1 MAKDSDGCQ
10 ISSTDKLL
18 IRSCDSSTTTTI
30 DTETNNFDNLHCLT
44 CVCHDTRLL
53 DCYSVFVCEA
63 HISLSNNA
71 CLRVV
76 NDIVIPL
83 SCWFFLNDVLTL
95 LWFMH
100 EILKFEIP
108 APISH
113 PFQINPHPYGTNDVL
128 DD

>member
-10 ISSTDKLL
+10 ISLTDMVL
-18 IRSCDSSTTTTI
+18 IRSCNSSTTTTI

-44 CVCHDTRLL
+44 CVCHTRLL
-53 DCYSVFVCEA
+53 DCYSVYVCEA

-76 NDIVIPL
+76 NDIVIPI
-83 SCWFFLNDVLTL
+83 SCWFFLNDVLL
-95 LWFMH
+95 YH
-100 EILKFEIP
+100 ARDIKFEII

-113 PFQINPHPYGTNDVL
+113 PFQMNPHLYVYGTNDVL